1 MTILMKDVIK
11 RFGSVKVLHKAQ
23 FELADSEVHA
33 LVGENGAG
41 KSTLMNCLTGTVP
54 LNGGEIFIDGEK
66 RVFKQPIESEQAG
79 IIFIRQ
85 ELNVFPEMT
94 VEENLFIGKEI
105 TARFGFTDSA
115 AMQEKAKKVLAK
127 LGADI
132 SVRERVKNL
141 SIGQQQILEIARA
154 LLSDAKVLIMDE
166 PTAALTAH
174 EVTKLFEVIRLLKQQ
189 GVSVIYIS
197 HRMEEIFEL
206 SDRITVLRDG
216 QYIGTVRTKDTDMQS
231 IIKMMIGREI
241 GDRFPKESNPSGETV
256 LEVKNLT
263 KAGLFSDV
271 SFTVRAGEV
280 LGVAGLMGAGRTE
293 IMKSIFGSIIPDSG
307 TVVVG
312 GKEARIRSP
321 ADAKK
326 LGIGYIT
333 EDRKTE
339 GLVLSES
346 IKKNISLNNL
356 AQIARRF
363 GFIRSELEKEKSAK
377 AIQSFKIKCAGAD
390 AACTSLSGGNQQK
403 VVFAKWVEQMP
414 RILILDEPTR
424 GVDVGAKKEIY
435 YIINNLAK
443 QGMAII
449 MISSELPEVLGMSDK
464 IMVVHEGKITG
475 IVPAAE
481 ASQEKI
487 MTLATGGTV

>member
-11 RFGSVKVLHKAQ
+11 RFGSVEVLHKAQ

-293 IMKSIFGSIIPDSG
+293 IMKSIFGSILPDSG

-321 ADAKK
+321 
-326 LGIGYIT
+326 
-333 EDRKTE
+333 
-339 GLVLSES
+339 
-346 IKKNISLNNL
+346 
-356 AQIARRF
+356 
-363 GFIRSELEKEKSAK
+363 
-377 AIQSFKIKCAGAD
+377 
-390 AACTSLSGGNQQK
+390 
-403 VVFAKWVEQMP
+403 P
-414 RILILDEPTR
+414 
-424 GVDVGAKKEIY
+424 
-435 YIINNLAK
+435 
-443 QGMAII
+443 
-449 MISSELPEVLGMSDK
+449 
-464 IMVVHEGKITG
+464 
-475 IVPAAE
+475 
-481 ASQEKI
+481 
-487 MTLATGGTV
+487 